1 MFMWLAKLF
10 GGQKRQLEIVEDEEP
25 ARFPSDTTS
34 MRTGPQTDFN
44 KRRAREA
51 NGKPSGFDPYNSGT
65 FKKDDAWKR
74 VTRR

>member
-1 MFMWLAKLF
+1 MWLSKLF
-10 GGQKRQLEIVEDEEP
+10 SGLKRQPETIEDEEP
-25 ARFPSDTTS
+25 ARFPADNTS
-34 MRTGPQTDFN
+34 MRSGPQTDFN

-51 NGKPSGFDPYNSGT
+51 NAKPPGFDPYNSGT